1 MKSPSSRTYIIPT
14 GLGFILGIIIFLA
27 FIIAV
32 TFGHP
37 FSYFITFFSVAI
49 VIVCAFHTNY
59 SIARLKTFYFRD
71 EFIESGKEC
80 EISFEVSSKEVIS
93 AKAVFTRVDGSK
105 KVRYSVISRESS
117 RLRSI
122 IYRDRCGVFK
132 TPRIR
137 IHTTYPLGL
146 FRAWKY
152 VEAKNNLIVYPK
164 RISGH
169 ESYSDTNIIQHSDT
183 VFRQNLETKEE
194 FLDHRRFRET
204 DSWKH
209 IDWKAYARGKGLLT
223 KNFSGNESVVVT
235 LEVRSS
241 SSLDVLGLVTEELFR
256 NYELSKDTIFVLDDE
271 VISRGGNQLH
281 LHKCLRVLSLLGGN
295 RE

>member
-1 MKSPSSRTYIIPT
+1 MRTSSSRTYIIPT
-14 GLGFILGIIIFLA
+14 GLGLILGLSIFLA

-37 FSYFITFFSVAI
+37 FSYFITFFSIAI
-49 VIVCAFHTNY
+49 IVVCAFHTNY
-59 SIARLKTFYFRD
+59 SIARLKTFYFKD
-71 EFIESGKEC
+71 EFIECGREC
-80 EISFEVSSKEVIS
+80 EISFEVSTKEIRN
-93 AKAVFTRVDGSK
+93 AKSVFTRVDGSK
-105 KVRYSVISRESS
+105 KLKQSIVSKTSS
-117 RLRSI
+117 RLRAI
-122 IYRDRCGVFK
+122 VYRDGCGVFK
-132 TPRIR
+132 TPRVR

-152 VEAKNNLIVYPK
+152 VEVKNNLIVYPK

-169 ESYSDTNIIQHSDT
+169 ESYSDTSIIQNSDAI
-183 VFRQNLETKEE
+183 FKQNLETKEE

-241 SSLDVLGLVTEELFR
+241 SSLEFLGLVTEELFR

-271 VISRGGNQLH
+271 VISRGSNKLH